1 MKWTEKK
8 GGALDRVQ
16 SSRIPRLTKLT
27 NLFLFLMSNKL
38 VNNTPEHMCMKKDI
52 FRLQRERLAS

>member
-16 SSRIPRLTKLT
+16 TSDQFMFHQIKLGR
-27 NLFLFLMSNKL
+27 FYFF
-38 VNNTPEHMCMKKDI
+38 E
-52 FRLQRERLAS
+52 LAQQPVHDFCN

>member
-16 SSRIPRLTKLT
+16 TSDQFMFQIKLGR
-27 NLFLFLMSNKL
+27 FYFF
-38 VNNTPEHMCMKKDI
+38 E
-52 FRLQRERLAS
+52 LAQQPVHDFCN